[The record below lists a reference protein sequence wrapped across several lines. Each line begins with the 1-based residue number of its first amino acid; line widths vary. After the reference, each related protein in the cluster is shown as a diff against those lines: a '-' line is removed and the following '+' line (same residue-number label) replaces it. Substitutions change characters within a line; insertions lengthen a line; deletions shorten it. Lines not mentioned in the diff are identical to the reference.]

1 MRLKERPAKRAL
13 RLEAKDLASSETLLK
28 RSDPLTF
35 VGGMKMGRTF
45 DPITLEILWRRL
57 ISIVDEADSTVSRT
71 AFSSLLRDAHD
82 YTCMFTD
89 RKGRELAQ
97 GSFATPGQSGAMAL
111 GIKNLVTQL
120 PLETYKPGD
129 VFITNDPWALAGHLN
144 DVCVMSPIF
153 YKDRLTAF
161 TACVFHHSDIGGRV
175 SSDNHD
181 VFEEGLFI
189 PLVKLYDGGVLNQS
203 VIDMIRWNVRTSD
216 EVIGDIRSQI
226 AANHVCA
233 EKICQM
239 LKEIDLDGLD
249 DLADQIISRTEK
261 SMREEIEK
269 IPDGIYRAEGII
281 EQMKGQKDVV
291 IKAAVEVKE
300 SDITVDL
307 DGSSPQVNWGG
318 NVVYNFTYAY
328 VFMAMKSM
336 FGPDIPNND
345 GCARPIKLKAP
356 EGSVVNCKFPAAVA
370 ARLVIG
376 HFITEIIYRALS
388 KVLPDKVL
396 AASGGTP
403 AQMNVFYGRRNNG
416 RPWHSVIIRGGGMG
430 AGSTNDG
437 NYVYI
442 FPANGANTPIEI
454 FESDTPLIVESRELL
469 TNSAGPGRMKGGL
482 GQREVFRVPDDKY
495 APIPPVNLGIQAG
508 RHIHP
513 PEGLFGGKPGAKAQF
528 LVNGSSGN
536 PFGLT
541 QLKPGDVVIIDAAG
555 GGGYGNPLERDP
567 EMVESDVIEEYVS
580 LEKAEEDYGVAIDPK
595 TMKVDEEA
603 TRKLRES
610 LRKA

>member
-1 MRLKERPAKRAL
+1 LKIPK
-13 RLEAKDLASSETLLK
+13 SEIEL
-28 RSDPLTF
+28 
-35 VGGMKMGRTF
+35 GGIKMGRSF

-97 GSFATPGQSGAMAL
+97 GTFATPGQSGAMAL
-111 GIKNLVTQL
+111 GIQNLVNKL
-120 PLETYKPGD
+120 PVETYKPDD

-153 YKDRLTAF
+153 YKDKLVAF

-216 EVIGDIRSQI
+216 EVVGDIRSQI

-239 LKEIDLDGLD
+239 LQENDFDSLD

-269 IPDGIYRAEGII
+269 IPDGIYKAEGII

-291 IKAAVEVKE
+291 IKAAIEVKG

-345 GCARPIKLKAP
+345 GCARPLKLSAP

-388 KVLPDKVL
+388 GALPDKVI

-403 AQMNVFYGRRNNG
+403 AQMNVFYGKRNDE

-430 AGSTNDG
+430 ASFVNDG

-454 FESDTPLIVESRELL
+454 FESDTPLIIENRELL
-469 TNSAGPGRMKGGL
+469 TNSGGPGRMKGGL

-513 PEGLFGGKPGAKAQF
+513 PEGLFGGKPGTKAQF
-528 LVNGSSGN
+528 LVNGVSGN

-555 GGGYGNPLERDP
+555 GGGYGNPLEREP
-567 EMVESDVIEEYVS
+567 EMVESDVIEGYVS
-580 LEKAEEDYGVAIDPK
+580 LEKAKEDYGVVIDPK
-595 TMKVDEEA
+595 TMKVDEET
-603 TRKLRES
+603 TRKLRDT

>member
-1 MRLKERPAKRAL
+1 M
-13 RLEAKDLASSETLLK
+13 
-28 RSDPLTF
+28 
-35 VGGMKMGRTF
+35 
-45 DPITLEILWRRL
+45 
-57 ISIVDEADSTVSRT
+57 SIVDESDSSVART

-89 RKGRELAQ
+89 QKGRELAQ

-120 PLETYKPGD
+120 PLKTYKPGD
-129 VFITNDPWALAGHLN
+129 SFITNDPWALAGHLN
-144 DVCVMSPIF
+144 DVCVISPIF
-153 YKDRLTAF
+153 YKSKVVAF

-189 PLVKLYDGGVLNQS
+189 PLVKLYDGGVLNQP
-203 VIDMIRWNVRTSD
+203 VIDMIRWNVRTPD
-216 EVIGDIRSQI
+216 EVVGDIRSQI
-226 AANHVCA
+226 AANHVCS

-239 LKEIDLDGLD
+239 LRENDLENLD

-261 SMREEIEK
+261 SMREEIAK
-269 IPDGIYRAEGII
+269 IPDGIYRAEGVI
-281 EQMKGQKDVV
+281 EQMKGQQDVV
-291 IKAAVEVKE
+291 IKAAVEVKG

-328 VFMAMKSM
+328 VFMAVKSM

-345 GCARPIKLKAP
+345 GCAKPVKLKAP
-356 EGSVVNCKFPAAVA
+356 EGTVVHCRFPAAVA

-376 HFITEIIYRALS
+376 HYITEIIYRALS
-388 KVLPDKVL
+388 GVAPNKVIS
-396 AASGGTP
+396 ASGGTP
-403 AQMNVFYGRRNNG
+403 AQMNVFYGKRNDA

-430 AGSTNDG
+430 ASSASDG

-454 FESDTPLIVESRELL
+454 FESDTPLLVEKRELL
-469 TNSAGPGRMKGGL
+469 SDSGGPGRMKGGL
-482 GQREVFRVPDDKY
+482 GQREVFRVPDDQY

-513 PEGLFGGKPGAKAQF
+513 PVGLFGGKPGAKAQF
-528 LVNGSSGN
+528 LVNGMPGN

-541 QLKPGDVVIIDAAG
+541 QLKPGDVVTIDAAG
-555 GGGYGNPLERDP
+555 GGGYGNPLEREP
-567 EMVESDVIEEYVS
+567 EMIERDVMEGYVS
-580 LEKAEEDYGVAIDPK
+580 LEKAGIEYRVAIDPK
-595 TMKVDEEA
+595 TMKVDQVA
-603 TRKLRES
+603 TGKLRNES
-610 LRKA
+610 GKT

>member
-1 MRLKERPAKRAL
+1 MVRK
-13 RLEAKDLASSETLLK
+13 
-28 RSDPLTF
+28 
-35 VGGMKMGRTF
+35 GRTF

-57 ISIVDEADSTVSRT
+57 ISIVDEADSAVART

-89 RKGRELAQ
+89 QKGRELAQ

-111 GIKNLVTQL
+111 GIKNLVTNL
-120 PLETYKPGD
+120 PKETYKPGD
-129 VFITNDPWALAGHLN
+129 IFITNDPWALAGHLN

-153 YKDRLTAF
+153 YKNKVVAF

-203 VIDMIRWNVRTSD
+203 VIDMIRWNVRTPD
-216 EVIGDIRSQI
+216 EVVGDIRSQI

-233 EKICQM
+233 EKVCQM
-239 LKEIDLDGLD
+239 LKDNDMESLDN
-249 DLADQIISRTEK
+249 LADQVIGRTEK
-261 SMREEIEK
+261 SMREEIAK
-269 IPDGIYRAEGII
+269 IPDGIYRAEGIV
-281 EQMKGQKDVV
+281 EQAKGKDNII
-291 IKAAVEVKE
+291 IKVAVEVKG

-307 DGSSPQVNWGG
+307 NGSSSQVDWGG

-345 GCARPIKLKAP
+345 GCAAPLKMKAP
-356 EGSVVNCKFPAAVA
+356 EGTVVNCRFPAAVA
-370 ARLVIG
+370 ARLVVG
-376 HFITEIIYRALS
+376 HFLTEIIYRALS
-388 KVLPDKVL
+388 KVVPSKVI

-403 AQMNVFYGRRNNG
+403 AQMNVFYGRRNDR
-416 RPWHSVIIRGGGMG
+416 RPWHSVIFRGGGMG
-430 AGSTNDG
+430 ASAINDG

-454 FESDTPLIVESRELL
+454 FESDTPLIVEKRELI
-469 TNSAGPGRMKGGL
+469 TDSAGPGIMKGGL
-482 GQREVFRVPDDKY
+482 GQREVFKIPDDKY

-508 RHIHP
+508 RFIHP
-513 PEGLFGGKPGAKAQF
+513 PEGLFGGNPGARAQF
-528 LVNGSSGN
+528 LVNGVSGN
-536 PFGLT
+536 PYGLT
-541 QLKPGDVVIIDAAG
+541 QLKPGDAVTIDAAG
-555 GGGYGNPLERDP
+555 GGGHGNPLDRDP
-567 EMVESDVIEEYVS
+567 EMVENDVKDGYVS
-580 LEKAEEDYGVAIDPK
+580 LEKAKEDYGVVIDPK
-595 TMKVDEEA
+595 TFKVDMEA
-603 TRKLRES
+603 TRKLRS
-610 LRKA
+610 QKV

>member
-1 MRLKERPAKRAL
+1 
-13 RLEAKDLASSETLLK
+13 
-28 RSDPLTF
+28 
-35 VGGMKMGRTF
+35 MGRTF

-57 ISIVDEADSTVSRT
+57 ISIVDEADSTVART

-89 RKGRELAQ
+89 QKGRELAQ

-111 GIKNLVTQL
+111 GIKNLVTKL
-120 PLETYKPGD
+120 PLETYKSDD

-153 YKDRLTAF
+153 YKDKLVAF

-203 VIDMIRWNVRTSD
+203 VMDMIRWNVRTQD

-239 LKEIDLDGLD
+239 LKENNLDSLD

-291 IKAAVEVKE
+291 IKAAVDVKG

-388 KVLPDKVL
+388 GALPDKVI

-403 AQMNVFYGRRNNG
+403 AQMNVFYGKRNDG

-430 AGSTNDG
+430 AGSANDG

-454 FESDTPLIVESRELL
+454 FENDTPLIVENRELL
-469 TNSAGPGRMKGGL
+469 SDSGGPGRMKGGF
-482 GQREVFRVPDDKY
+482 GQREVFKVPDDKY

-513 PEGLFGGKPGAKAQF
+513 PEGLFGGKHGSKAQF
-528 LVNGSSGN
+528 LVNGVSGN

-541 QLKPGDVVIIDAAG
+541 QLKPGDVVTIDAAG

-567 EMVESDVIEEYVS
+567 EMVERDVIEEYVS
-580 LEKAEEDYGVAIDPK
+580 IEAAKKDYGVVIGPK
-595 TMKVDEEA
+595 TYNVNMEE
-603 TRKLRES
+603 TRKLRGQ
-610 LRKA
+610 